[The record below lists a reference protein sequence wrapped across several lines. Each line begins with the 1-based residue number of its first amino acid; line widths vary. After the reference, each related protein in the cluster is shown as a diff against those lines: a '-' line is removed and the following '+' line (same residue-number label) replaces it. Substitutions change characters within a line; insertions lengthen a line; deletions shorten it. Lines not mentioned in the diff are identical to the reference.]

1 MTIQDILDY
10 AARNQGTIN
19 INVLKTML
27 ETLAGDSQVED
38 VPEDNSDIIS

>member
-19 INVLKTML
+19 INVLNTML
-27 ETLAGDSQVED
+27 ETLISDQTTED
-38 VPEDNSDIIS
+38 EETDGQITV